1 MPELDIVDAI
11 EKQNAREEQKQVQ
24 AAVQEVTKKKSSD
37 GRNVLIM
44 VALLLGVFVLF
55 TGGFTAYNK
64 FTGAAV
70 IDLDYLHEMNYQG
83 KLDSS
88 RGYMYNGHSFVFNEG
103 LWYTEVKE
111 TGLITKI
118 PLHFAP
124 KNLSDIKMTGT
135 LNSDFNKGDIV
146 YVAIDPEFANKYYT
160 LALSELSFNIVK
172 GIRGKPEGVCTTKN
186 EICEEREVL
195 NCENTQGK
203 PVIELKWAN
212 ESKITSKGTC
222 ILVEG
227 KDYGIVQAV
236 DRLVLQWYG
245 IMK

>member
-11 EKQNAREEQKQVQ
+11 EKQNAREEQKQVET
-24 AAVQEVTKKKSSD
+24 AVQETVKKKGSD
-37 GRNVLIM
+37 GKNILILI
-44 VALLLGVFVLF
+44 ALMLGVFVLF
-55 TGGFTAYNK
+55 TGGFSAYNK

-70 IDLDYLHEMNYQG
+70 IDLDYLHKMNYQG
-83 KLDSS
+83 KLDSI

-111 TGLITKI
+111 TGLLTKV

-124 KNLSDIKMTGT
+124 KNLTGIKMTGT
-135 LNSDFNKGDIV
+135 LSPDFNKGEIV

-160 LALSELSFNIVK
+160 LALSELNFNIVK
-172 GIRGKPEGVCTTKN
+172 GIRRKPSGVCTTKN
-186 EICEEREVL
+186 DICEEREIL
-195 NCENTQGK
+195 NCENPKGK

-212 ESKITSKGTC
+212 ETKITSKGMC

-227 KDYGIVQAV
+227 KDYGIVKAV

>member
-1 MPELDIVDAI
+1 MPELDIVDAL
-11 EKQNAREEQKQVQ
+11 EKQNAREEQQQVE
-24 AAVQEVTKKKSSD
+24 AAVKEVSKKKGSD

-44 VALLLGVFVLF
+44 VAILLGIFVLF

-83 KLDSS
+83 KLDSN
-88 RGYMYNGHSFVFNEG
+88 RGYMYNGYSFVFNQG

-118 PLHFAP
+118 PLHFGP
-124 KNLSDIKMTGT
+124 KNLTDIKMGGT
-135 LNSDFNKGDIV
+135 LSPDFNKGDIV

-160 LALSELSFNIVK
+160 LALSELNFNIVK
-172 GIRGKPEGVCTTKN
+172 GIRRKPSGVCTKKN
-186 EICEEREVL
+186 DICEDRDVL
-195 NCENTQGK
+195 SCNNSQSK
-203 PVIELKWAN
+203 PVIELRWAN
-212 ESKITSKGTC
+212 KSKITSKGTC

-227 KDYGIVQAV
+227 KDYGIVKAV

>member
-1 MPELDIVDAI
+1 MPEIDIVDAL
-11 EKQNAREEQKQVQ
+11 EKQNKQEEQKQVT
-24 AAVQEVTKKKSSD
+24 AAVQEVTKKKGSD

-44 VALLLGVFVLF
+44 VVILLGVFVLF

-64 FTGAAV
+64 FTGASV
-70 IDLDYLHEMNYQG
+70 IDTDYLHKMNYQN
-83 KLDSS
+83 KLDST
-88 RGYMYNGHSFVFNEG
+88 RGYMYNGHSFVFNHG

-124 KNLSDIKMTGT
+124 NNLTNVKITGT
-135 LNSDFNKGDIV
+135 LSPDFNKGDIV
-146 YVAIDPEFANKYYT
+146 YVAIDPEFANKYYS

-172 GIRGKPEGVCTTKN
+172 GIRRKPTGVCTKKN
-186 EICEEREVL
+186 DICEEREVL
-195 NCENTQGK
+195 SCNNTKGL
-203 PVIELKWAN
+203 PVIELRWAN